1 MSNELDNL
9 QKKLAQ
15 YETVFRGKEVRVGE
29 YWTAGNTVEVYDHD
43 EGGVIVSFE
52 VDETGRKVLHLYECG
67 EGFSMYEDGGYV

>member
-43 EGGVIVSFE
+43 EGAPSRGWRDRLVR
-52 VDETGRKVLHLYECG
+52 GR
-67 EGFSMYEDGGYV
+67 